1 MSGGYI
7 NRGRTEKSVG
17 AQTDLP
23 VLKPFTYNAGGQADN
38 LLFSH
43 WLADFSPRSLA
54 LFAAIVLLW
63 PSIALAQSNY
73 SFGQALEALWRWL
86 PFIVGQGFVLN
97 LLVSVVTMLV
107 GTIAGVLLGL
117 GQISPIR
124 VISAPSWFITQ
135 LFRNSPWLVLLFIVM
150 LALPFEFT
158 IGDTVYPIPDWLKAV
173 FGLSLPI
180 MANISEIVRG
190 AIISVPTGQWEASES
205 LAYSR
210 NQTLWLVIL
219 PQCFKRMIP
228 PWMNWYAILTMAT
241 PLISLLGIEEIITL
255 SRQAMEAEDNHPELL
270 VPFFGF
276 SLVIFFAYCYPIARL
291 TISLEKKFVVKQ

>member
-1 MSGGYI
+1 M
-7 NRGRTEKSVG
+7 NAKPALTTTN
-17 AQTDLP
+17 TDLA
-23 VLKPFTYNAGGQADN
+23 VLKPFKFSPAGQVND
-38 LLFSH
+38 LLFSR
-43 WLADFSPRSLA
+43 WLAEFSPRSLFLIA
-54 LFAAIVLLW
+54 LILLAW
-63 PSIALAQSNY
+63 PGFALAQSNY
-73 SFGQALEALWRWL
+73 SFSQALDALWRWL
-86 PFIVGQGFVLN
+86 PFIVGKGFVLN
-97 LLVSVVTMLV
+97 LVVSFMTMLV

-117 GQISPIR
+117 GQVSPVRAIA
-124 VISAPSWFITQ
+124 APSWFITQ

-150 LALPFEFT
+150 LALPFEIQ
-158 IGDTVYPIPDWLKAV
+158 IGDHIYPIPDWLKAV
-173 FGLSLPI
+173 FGLALPI

-190 AIISVPTGQWEASES
+190 AIISVPTGQWEAADS

-241 PLISLLGIEEIITL
+241 PLISLLGVEEIVTL

-276 SLVIFFAYCYPIARL
+276 ALIIFFAYCYPIARY
-291 TISLEKKFVVKQ
+291 TIRLEKKFAVRQ

>member
-1 MSGGYI
+1 MVERRNLSA
-7 NRGRTEKSVG
+7 

-43 WLADFSPRSLA
+43 WLAEFSPRSLA

-73 SFGQALEALWRWL
+73 SFGQAMDALWRWL

-124 VISAPSWFITQ
+124 VISGSE
-135 LFRNSPWLVLLFIVM
+135 LVHHPAVSQFA
-150 LALPFEFT
+150 LAGFT
-158 IGDTVYPIPDWLKAV
+158 VHRHAGSAV
-173 FGLSLPI
+173 
-180 MANISEIVRG
+180 
-190 AIISVPTGQWEASES
+190 
-205 LAYSR
+205 
-210 NQTLWLVIL
+210 
-219 PQCFKRMIP
+219 
-228 PWMNWYAILTMAT
+228 
-241 PLISLLGIEEIITL
+241 
-255 SRQAMEAEDNHPELL
+255 
-270 VPFFGF
+270 
-276 SLVIFFAYCYPIARL
+276 
-291 TISLEKKFVVKQ
+291 

>member
-1 MSGGYI
+1 MSSGYI
-7 NRGRTEKSVG
+7 NRGRAEKSSA

-63 PSIALAQSNY
+63 PSIVLAQSNY
-73 SFGQALEALWRWL
+73 SFGQAMEALWRWL

-117 GQISPIR
+117 GQISPIK
-124 VISAPSWFITQ
+124 VISIPSWFITQ

-150 LALPFEFT
+150 LALLGEKLVRRVRIDEVGEGYILEPH
-158 IGDTVYPIPDWLKAV
+158 
-173 FGLSLPI
+173 LSFHCI
-180 MANISEIVRG
+180 
-190 AIISVPTGQWEASES
+190 
-205 LAYSR
+205 
-210 NQTLWLVIL
+210 
-219 PQCFKRMIP
+219 
-228 PWMNWYAILTMAT
+228 
-241 PLISLLGIEEIITL
+241 
-255 SRQAMEAEDNHPELL
+255 
-270 VPFFGF
+270 
-276 SLVIFFAYCYPIARL
+276 
-291 TISLEKKFVVKQ
+291 